1 MNDQP
6 PEDHPD
12 VRRPPALYPVLGMG
26 AGYLLQRYLPLPLP
40 TLPVF
45 QVAAWVLF
53 TAGILLIVW
62 SLITL
67 RKFNTTAIAHL
78 ASRCLV
84 TSGSYGFSRNPVYL
98 AFLLLM
104 LASALGVGN
113 AWILIA
119 CPIVMILLSRYAIHP
134 EENHLQKRFGDQY
147 ANYQRRVR
155 RWF

>member
-1 MNDQP
+1 MNDQT
-6 PEDHPD
+6 PEDHPN
-12 VRRPPALYPVLGMG
+12 VRLPPALYPALGIG
-26 AGYLLQRYLPLPLP
+26 AGYLLQRYMPLPLP

-67 RKFNTTAIAHL
+67 RKFKTTAIAHL

-84 TSGSYGFSRNPVYL
+84 TSGSYSFSRNPIYL
-98 AFLLLM
+98 SFLLLV
-104 LASALGVGN
+104 LASALGIGN

-119 CPIVMILLSRYAIHP
+119 CPIVMTLLSRYAISA
-134 EENHLQKRFGDQY
+134 EEQHLQNRFGDEY